1 MEDKTENISFNWK
14 SIGVVALIVLVF
26 AVLIGVVSSPNINLN
41 NQSDSDEVLN
51 FDEVDFSELEGG
63 VSQVDDLKIEVLQEG
78 DGEEAKEGRDVV
90 VNYKGTLVNGNVFDS
105 SYDRGEPFTFTLGQG
120 QVIEG
125 WDKGVLG
132 MKVGEKRKLTIPH
145 EMAYGERGAGSNIP
159 PNSTLVFEVELLE
172 VK

>member
-132 MKVGEKRKLTIPH
+132 MKVGEKRKLTIPP